1 MWLWMSV
8 WSPSEIAV
16 VSSNTCQVNQ
26 GNTELKSGWH
36 VMPKPAT
43 PWTCRCTLANLL
55 MDRQKRISPPNNFFK
70 SYVLG
75 EELLIRKLTIG
86 NSLSFSSN
94 FAFTETCPGAK
105 KTFQKNVSLMS
116 ILHRD
121 AAVSHRK
128 DKKPQ
133 MILDYNQNKGG
144 VDNLDKVMPF
154 FFMQYIL

>member
-1 MWLWMSV
+1 
-8 WSPSEIAV
+8 
-16 VSSNTCQVNQ
+16 
-26 GNTELKSGWH
+26 
-36 VMPKPAT
+36 
-43 PWTCRCTLANLL
+43 